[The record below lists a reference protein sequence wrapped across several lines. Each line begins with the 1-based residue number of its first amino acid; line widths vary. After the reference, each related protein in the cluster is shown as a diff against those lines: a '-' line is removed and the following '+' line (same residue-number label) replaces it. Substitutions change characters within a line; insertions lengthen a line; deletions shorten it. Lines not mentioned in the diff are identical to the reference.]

1 MINER
6 INNMNTLLMWLLK
19 VKYGKGVRKMIYT
32 VYATLIIDGYMT
44 LEDIK
49 SESIRQKVQEVLN
62 RLL

>member
-1 MINER
+1 
-6 INNMNTLLMWLLK
+6 MNTLLMWLLK

-49 SESIRQKVQEVLN
+49 SESIRQNVQEVLN